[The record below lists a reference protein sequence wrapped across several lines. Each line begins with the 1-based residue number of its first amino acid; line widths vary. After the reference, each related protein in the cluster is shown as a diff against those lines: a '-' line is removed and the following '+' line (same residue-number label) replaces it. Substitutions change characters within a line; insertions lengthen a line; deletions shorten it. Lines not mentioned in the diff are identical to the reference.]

1 MYGQK
6 LFTKESYSFL
16 WLYDSSTERIFSNTE
31 RSLVS
36 LDGTLYFSYVTKDDE
51 TSYAC
56 SLSLSST
63 QSGHYGPFFQLNVPH
78 SQDIPFA
85 PRIDSAQPQ
94 VFPESPTVG
103 GTVYLEC
110 FAYGNPI
117 PIYKWT
123 RVDGRRVNKKAVL
136 MHYGRVLRIDHAEVT
151 DAGRYKCSA
160 GNSLGVAAREVTL
173 TLKTPP
179 TIIIP
184 LSDRLVASSSEF
196 ILECPLPTMD
206 SHSSVEWFKDAK
218 PIVPL
223 LMPSDQRKR
232 FHVDQTRLIVN
243 ATIASDTGVYQ
254 CVVSNEVG
262 VASSSAYVQIR
273 DSPPV
278 FPRQSMPRKVF
289 ATNGS
294 SVSIP
299 CFYHASPRGHGRWAD
314 AGGAKLPHKGRV
326 RDHHGI
332 LVIENVLHD
341 DAGYFFC
348 TVHNRLGK
356 AHTQVELIVIDQ
368 AHVRLDSV
376 DLGTASDDT
385 MNVSCSVEIDCGQ
398 GSDCPEAY
406 FKWAFDNRSLNSL
419 PGVHFKTK
427 FREHTRQSKRG
438 RHLVQEVGL
447 QVSASKKASKPQKIS
462 CYSLYGE
469 DSLDIQ
475 PRAPAPP
482 PLALKVE
489 QDQNT
494 VRLAWKKTNTHR
506 DTRNHAISGE
516 NDLSGGYLVE
526 LRTKEDRYWRPA
538 PREVVAESEPQSVT
552 LSDLTPNT
560 LYQFRVR
567 SVDTSMLGD
576 PSSPTTWVKT
586 PPAPPSEAV
595 ESLKWK
601 ALDNVTILVEWDPV
615 ETAHQSGDHLR
626 YRLSWSLDKETM
638 QDPSSQERKF
648 LAHHI
653 DTNTPQ
659 AIVRLN
665 ATEDCRMLVFSVR
678 PVNDQGVGAISTD
691 TVAFVNSKGEPRRVS
706 FTNATVL
713 NSTHVSFSW
722 EWDETNECGRAHA
735 VQLSCTSSENDPQ
748 AVIISGEFSE
758 WILGDLNADTKYKC
772 VLRPLN
778 GEDDYGEYSSPVEVV
793 TEHQPPSD
801 APSISKLSLRTT
813 EDDIGYTTIIEWSA
827 IPFPQKNVSDATRGY
842 KIFVYVSETASEAV
856 VLTMPISRLSNPER
870 PSARIDGLRLMYMYT
885 IQIAG
890 YNSGGIGPLS
900 PPRTIRLGP
909 QSSIDDSSS
918 TTADLRFGVLLLVTL
933 LLLIR

>member
-1 MYGQK
+1 
-6 LFTKESYSFL
+6 
-16 WLYDSSTERIFSNTE
+16 
-31 RSLVS
+31 
-36 LDGTLYFSYVTKDDE
+36 
-51 TSYAC
+51 
-56 SLSLSST
+56 
-63 QSGHYGPFFQLNVPH
+63 
-78 SQDIPFA
+78 
-85 PRIDSAQPQ
+85 
-94 VFPESPTVG
+94 
-103 GTVYLEC
+103 
-110 FAYGNPI
+110 
-117 PIYKWT
+117 
-123 RVDGRRVNKKAVL
+123 

-173 TLKTPP
+173 TLKNDAGYFFCTVHNRLGKAH
-179 TIIIP
+179 TQVELIVIDQAHVR
-184 LSDRLVASSSEF
+184 LDSVDLGTASDN
-196 ILECPLPTMD
+196 TMNV
-206 SHSSVEWFKDAK
+206 SCSVEIDCGQGSDCPEA
-218 PIVPL
+218 
-223 LMPSDQRKR
+223 PS
-232 FHVDQTRLIVN
+232 
-243 ATIASDTGVYQ
+243 
-254 CVVSNEVG
+254 
-262 VASSSAYVQIR
+262 
-273 DSPPV
+273 
-278 FPRQSMPRKVF
+278 
-289 ATNGS
+289 
-294 SVSIP
+294 
-299 CFYHASPRGHGRWAD
+299 
-314 AGGAKLPHKGRV
+314 
-326 RDHHGI
+326 
-332 LVIENVLHD
+332 D

-376 DLGTASDDT
+376 DLGTASEDT

-398 GSDCPEAY
+398 GSECPEAY

-419 PGVHFKTK
+419 PGLHFKTK
-427 FREHTRQSKRG
+427 FREHTRQSKRGRHLVQEVGLQFREHTRQSKRG

-538 PREVVAESEPQSVT
+538 PREVPPIETQEIMLLAGSSYYSLQNDLSGGYLVELRTKEDRYWRPAPREVVAESEPQSVT

-586 PPAPPSEAV
+586 PPAPPFEAV

-638 QDPSSQERKF
+638 QDSSSQERKF

-691 TVAFVNSKGEPRRVS
+691 TVAFVNSRGEPRRVS

-722 EWDETNECGRAHA
+722 EWEETNECGRAHA

-813 EDDIGYTTIIEWSA
+813 VIMIFLCLERPLNGELSCTSSENEPQTVIISGEFSEWILGDLNADTKYKCVLRPLNGEDDYGEYSSPVEVVTEHQPPSDAPSISKLSLRTTVIMIFRGLKKEDDVGYTTIIEWSA

-885 IQIAG
+885 IQVITLFMISSSFARETSTLQIAG

-900 PPRTIRLGP
+900 APRTIRLGP